1 MKGLLYKP
9 GDLVRV
15 RPDLN
20 LKSRYSMKSGEK
32 DKYGQYPSD
41 VATKDMCEFAGQVI
55 NIEKYIDLAVGRKY
69 YARKRYWVDEMFVGS
84 ADGVGFLSLL

>member
-20 LKSRYSMKSGEK
+20 LKSRYSMKSGK
-32 DKYGQYPSD
+32 RDKYGQYPSD
-41 VATKDMCEFAGQVI
+41 VATEDMCKLAGQVI
-55 NIEKYIDLAVGRKY
+55 NIEKYIDLQVGRKY
-69 YARKRYWVDEMFVGS
+69 YARTRYWTDEMFVGS
-84 ADGVGFLSLL
+84 ADGVEFWSLL

>member
-1 MKGLLYKP
+1 MKELLYKP

-20 LKSRYSMKSGEK
+20 LKSRYSMKSGER

-41 VATKDMCEFAGQVI
+41 VATEDMCELAGQVI
-55 NIEKYIDLAVGRKY
+55 NIEKYIDLQVGRKY
-69 YARKRYWVDEMFVGS
+69 YARTRYWTDEMFSGF
-84 ADGVGFLSLL
+84 ADDLHFRSLL